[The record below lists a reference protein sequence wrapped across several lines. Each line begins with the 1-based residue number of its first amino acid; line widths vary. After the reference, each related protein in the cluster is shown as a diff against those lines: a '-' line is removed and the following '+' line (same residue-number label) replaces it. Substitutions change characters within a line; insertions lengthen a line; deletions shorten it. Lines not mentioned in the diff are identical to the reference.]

1 MTQAEP
7 APLQRLAVVGAQ
19 LYVTAMQLLEAGK
32 KHAVVNRPDVVPNA
46 RKLFIAHVLLTE
58 FGIDI

>member
-1 MTQAEP
+1 M
-7 APLQRLAVVGAQ
+7 PLPL
-19 LYVTAMQLLEAGK
+19 K
-32 KHAVVNRPDVVPNA
+32 VNRPDVVPNA